1 MSDEV
6 LRGGCACGAVR
17 FEVDAPLLGAGWC
30 HCTRCRRRTGAHASP
45 QAGMAPGSL
54 RFVAGQESIA
64 EWRPPGGGSVK
75 AFCSICGSHLYG
87 RSPGGW
93 DVVRVRLGV
102 FDGDPGIRPQFHQHV
117 ATAAP
122 WQPLPD
128 DGLPRFPA
136 GRPPS

>member
-17 FEVDAPLLGAGWC
+17 FEVDAPPLGAGWC

-45 QAGMAPGSL
+45 QARVASGSL
-54 RFVAGQESIA
+54 RFTTGREAIT
-64 EWRPPGGGSVK
+64 EWTPPGGGFVK
-75 AFCSICGSHLYG
+75 AFCSACGSHLYG
-87 RSPGGW
+87 RSPDGW
-93 DVVRVRLGV
+93 DVVGVRLGA
-102 FDGDPGIRPQFHQHV
+102 FDDDPGVRPEFHQHV

>member
-1 MSDEV
+1 MSDDV
-6 LRGGCACGAVR
+6 LRGGCACGTVR
-17 FEVDAPLLGAGWC
+17 FEVEEPLIAAGWC

-45 QAGMAPGSL
+45 QAGVAPGSL

-102 FDGDPGIRPQFHQHV
+102 FDGDPGIRPEFHQHV

-128 DGLPRFPA
+128 DGLPRFTA
-136 GRPPS
+136 GRPSA